1 MKQSDTQP
9 SAAYRTLSDYY
20 LMALWAL
27 LAGYAIV
34 GKPFAYIGVPPVYVG
49 EIVFALGIIAFLNS
63 KCAVAAFATLPSLLL
78 GVLVGWTILRTLPY
92 LGEFGVDALRDS
104 VIVVYGGFA
113 LIIVALLLERPER
126 ILLIIRFLRVVAT
139 IAIVVAPC
147 LLVLR
152 LMGIIEL
159 PVKAGLVA
167 DHLAGAGLLILLGFM
182 RASVGWRIILLIGI
196 ALIATQSRGAM
207 LAVIIPTVFAMIA
220 TGRLRKLAAIV
231 VTTGGLIGLAYMV
244 DLSIPIPSA
253 TARQISATQLAENF
267 ASVFKSSDSGN
278 LAQTTYWREL
288 WWKTIFDYT
297 FEGPYFWTG
306 KGFGINLAAADG
318 FVAGDPDEAA
328 LRSPHSA
335 HLTILARAGVPGL
348 ALWLL
353 SLGIWSTT
361 LLVNMVRAR
370 RFGDHAWA
378 DLFVLIFCYALA
390 FIIDGT
396 FDVALEGPMAG
407 IWFWFLFG
415 VGIGATMIYRA
426 SLQGIEQRG
435 SWRATTQAV
444 GRA

>member
-49 EIVFALGIIAFLNS
+49 EIVFALGIVAFLNS

-207 LAVIIPTVFAMIA
+207 F
-220 TGRLRKLAAIV
+220 GRHHSHCICNDC
-231 VTTGGLIGLAYMV
+231 Y
-244 DLSIPIPSA
+244 
-253 TARQISATQLAENF
+253 RQIAQACCYCCHHRRADWSRLHGGFIDPHPQRDRTPNQCDTACSRILQVFSRARTPVILPRQPIGANF
-267 ASVFKSSDSGN
+267 GGKRSSNIHLRGPTFGPARALGSILQQPTASWLGIRTKRRCGV
-278 LAQTTYWREL
+278 LAQRASY
-288 WWKTIFDYT
+288 YT
-297 FEGPYFWTG
+297 CSSWCSR
-306 KGFGINLAAADG
+306 
-318 FVAGDPDEAA
+318 V
-328 LRSPHSA
+328 
-335 HLTILARAGVPGL
+335 
-348 ALWLL
+348 
-353 SLGIWSTT
+353 
-361 LLVNMVRAR
+361 
-370 RFGDHAWA
+370 
-378 DLFVLIFCYALA
+378 
-390 FIIDGT
+390 
-396 FDVALEGPMAG
+396 GPMAP
-407 IWFWFLFG
+407 
-415 VGIGATMIYRA
+415 
-426 SLQGIEQRG
+426 
-435 SWRATTQAV
+435 
-444 GRA
+444 